1 MGIGIEILEDLN
13 KPAKEIA
20 SPEMDLDETLGL
32 NMFPKMI
39 RS

>member
-1 MGIGIEILEDLN
+1 MGGRGM
-13 KPAKEIA
+13 IA
-20 SPEMDLDETLGL
+20 EVPKKVMDLDETLGL